1 MPNTLSDQ
9 ETILLI
15 AELEEKLLDGFKKTD
30 LRTLDLLFAEGM
42 LFHDQY
48 GNVLDKEMDM
58 NAYRTGLIRINKID
72 VSRREIR
79 VFESIVIVSA
89 SLFIKGSHSDILLNG
104 KYQWLRVWGKV
115 KEDWKVISASCTSI
129 SA

>member
-1 MPNTLSDQ
+1 MPNILSDQ

-15 AELEEKLLDGFKKTD
+15 ANLEEKLLDGFKKTD
-30 LRTLDLLFAEGM
+30 LNTLDLLFADGM

-58 NAYRTGLIRINKID
+58 DAYRTGMIKITKIN
-72 VSRREIR
+72 VSKREIR

-89 SLFIKGSHSDILLNG
+89 SLFIKGKYADILLNG
-104 KYQWLRVWGKV
+104 KYRWLRVWGKV

-129 SA
+129 SV

>member
-30 LRTLDLLFAEGM
+30 LRTLDLLFADGM

-48 GNVLDKEMDM
+48 GNVLEKETDL

-72 VSRREIR
+72 VSKREIR

-89 SLFIKGSHSDILLNG
+89 SLFIKGSYSDILLNG

-129 SA
+129 SV

>member
-30 LRTLDLLFAEGM
+30 LRTLDLLFADGM

-48 GNVLDKEMDM
+48 GNVLDKEMDL

-72 VSRREIR
+72 VSKREIR

-89 SLFIKGSHSDILLNG
+89 SLFIKGSYSDILLNG

>member
-1 MPNTLSDQ
+1 MPNILSDQ

-15 AELEEKLLDGFKKTD
+15 ANLEEKLLDGFKKTD
-30 LRTLDLLFAEGM
+30 LSTLDLLFADGM

-58 NAYRTGLIRINKID
+58 DAYRTGMIKITKIN
-72 VSRREIR
+72 VSKREIR

-89 SLFIKGSHSDILLNG
+89 SLFIKGKYADILLNG
-104 KYQWLRVWGKV
+104 KYRWLRVWGKV

-129 SA
+129 SV

>member
-1 MPNTLSDQ
+1 MPNALSDQ

-15 AELEEKLLDGFKKTD
+15 ADLEEKLLDGFKRTD
-30 LRTLDLLFAEGM
+30 LNTLDLLFADGM

-48 GNVLDKEMDM
+48 GNVLDKEMDLE
-58 NAYRTGLIRINKID
+58 AYRSGMIKINKIN
-72 VSRREIR
+72 VSKREIR

-89 SLFIKGSHSDILLNG
+89 SLFIKGSYSNILLNG

-115 KEDWKVISASCTSI
+115 REDWKVISASCTSI
-129 SA
+129 SV

>member
-1 MPNTLSDQ
+1 MPNILSDQ

-15 AELEEKLLDGFKKTD
+15 ADLEEKLLDGFKRRD
-30 LRTLDLLFAEGM
+30 LKILDLLFADGM

-48 GNVLDKEMDM
+48 GNVLDKEMDLDV
-58 NAYRTGLIRINKID
+58 YRSGMIKITKIN
-72 VSRREIR
+72 VSKREIR

-89 SLFIKGSHSDILLNG
+89 SLFIKGSYLNILLNG

-115 KEDWKVISASCTSI
+115 REDWKVISASCTSI
-129 SA
+129 SV

>member
-15 AELEEKLLDGFKKTD
+15 ADLEEKLLDGFKRTD
-30 LRTLDLLFAEGM
+30 LNTLDLLFADGM

-58 NAYRTGLIRINKID
+58 EAYRSGMIKINKIN
-72 VSRREIR
+72 VSKREIR

-89 SLFIKGSHSDILLNG
+89 SLFIKGSYSNILLNG

-115 KEDWKVISASCTSI
+115 SEDWKVISASCTSI
-129 SA
+129 SV

>member
-30 LRTLDLLFAEGM
+30 LRTLDLLFADGM

-48 GNVLDKEMDM
+48 GNVLDKEMDLD
-58 NAYRTGLIRINKID
+58 AYRTGLIRINKID
-72 VSRREIR
+72 VSKREIR

-89 SLFIKGSHSDILLNG
+89 SLFIKGSYSDILLNG

-115 KEDWKVISASCTSI
+115 REEWKVISASCTSI
-129 SA
+129 SI

>member
-15 AELEEKLLDGFKKTD
+15 ADLEEKLLDGFKKTD
-30 LRTLDLLFAEGM
+30 LNTLDLLFADGM

-48 GNVLDKEMDM
+48 GNVLDKEMDLD
-58 NAYRTGLIRINKID
+58 AYRSGRIKITKIN
-72 VSRREIR
+72 VSKREIR

-89 SLFIKGSHSDILLNG
+89 SLFIKGNYADLLLNG

-115 KEDWKVISASCTSI
+115 KEEWKVISASCTSI
-129 SA
+129 SI

>member
-1 MPNTLSDQ
+1 
-9 ETILLI
+9 
-15 AELEEKLLDGFKKTD
+15 
-30 LRTLDLLFAEGM
+30 
-42 LFHDQY
+42 
-48 GNVLDKEMDM
+48 M

-89 SLFIKGSHSDILLNG
+89 SLFIKGSYSDILLNG

>member
-1 MPNTLSDQ
+1 MPNILSDQ

-15 AELEEKLLDGFKKTD
+15 ADLEEKLLDGFKRRD
-30 LRTLDLLFAEGM
+30 LNILDLLFAEGM

-48 GNVLDKEMDM
+48 GNVLDTEMDLE
-58 NAYRTGLIRINKID
+58 AYRSGMIKINKIN
-72 VSRREIR
+72 VSKREIR

-89 SLFIKGSHSDILLNG
+89 SLFIKGSYSNILLNG
-104 KYQWLRVWGKV
+104 KYQWLGVWGKV
-115 KEDWKVISASCTSI
+115 SEDWKVISASCTSI

>member
-15 AELEEKLLDGFKKTD
+15 ADLEEKLLDGFKRTD
-30 LRTLDLLFAEGM
+30 LNTLDLLFADGM

-48 GNVLDKEMDM
+48 GNVLDKEMDLD
-58 NAYRTGLIRINKID
+58 AYRSGMIKITKIN
-72 VSRREIR
+72 VSKREIR

-89 SLFIKGSHSDILLNG
+89 SLFIKGSYSNILING

-115 KEDWKVISASCTSI
+115 KEDWKVISASCTGI
-129 SA
+129 SV